1 MKMRFI
7 NLVPFFAW
15 FLIIS
20 CGGSSN
26 SPSGPEVNSGQGVDY
41 NISGK
46 VQKGPYI
53 LWSDITIQELNKN
66 LEPNGNVYLTRTI
79 DDKGQFNIET
89 KIKSRFVE
97 IIGNGY
103 YFDEVSGDLS
113 ASTLSLRTISDL
125 SEGSNINVNILTT
138 LTCDRIKNLIGEGMS
153 FSDAVLQARMEILA
167 EFNIPDLSDKNGTV
181 YFDKLDISN
190 SGESNAVL
198 LAISCVIQQVATN
211 RASSYST
218 VTSELS
224 ELLPRMAMDFGEDG
238 QVDDD
243 NLKDEIKTGGMT
255 VNLSKVRSNLEDRY
269 SDLGEK
275 IDAPTFE
282 AYIDSDGDTIING
295 NEDDTPE
302 PFSFDS
308 ISEVEIN
315 TIQLS
320 NVITINEIKE
330 WGFTLVSVNNGT
342 IIKNG
347 IELSGNSTTVVNGDT
362 LQLKLESSTGFGEI
376 SNTDLTVGTETQSF
390 SVSTRIPKLLYV
402 QGYGYSAWGPADESS
417 VYFAMPIY
425 PTESF
430 NAKYIGIGILG
441 TPDFISIYTDNGDKP
456 GTPVSSSTT
465 VDTYFVESFE
475 DLDGNIYDNHPQNQA
490 YLGINGVN
498 LIGNTKYWVVV
509 KYPLST
515 EPMLFGLYDEVPF
528 SERKKSTD
536 GIIWTTWNGASNGRY
551 SNNTVKVFL
560 SN

>member
-1 MKMRFI
+1 MKI
-7 NLVPFFAW
+7 NFTHLMLLFAW
-15 FLIIS
+15 CLIIS

-26 SPSGPEVNSGQGVDY
+26 SPSGLAVDSVEGVDY

-79 DDKGQFNIET
+79 DNKGQFNIET

-103 YFDEVSGDLS
+103 YFDEISGDLS

-138 LTCDRIKNLIGEGMS
+138 LTCDRIKNLIGQGMS

-167 EFNIPDLSDKNGTV
+167 EFNIPDLTDKNGTV

-198 LAISCVIQQVATN
+198 LAVSCVIQQMATN

-224 ELLPRMAMDFGEDG
+224 ELIPQMAMDFGEDG
-238 QVDDD
+238 IVDDE

-255 VNLSKVRSNLEDRY
+255 VNLSNVRSNLVDRY

-282 AYIDSDGDTIING
+282 SYIDSDGDTIING

-302 PFSFDS
+302 SFSFNN
-308 ISEVEIN
+308 ISEVEIS

-320 NVITINEIKE
+320 NEVTIKGLYDWGYTMVSIT
-330 WGFTLVSVNNGT
+330 NGA

-347 IELSGNSTTVVNGDT
+347 LELGGNSTTVVNGDK
-362 LQLKLESSTGFGEI
+362 LQLKLESSTGFGEV
-376 SNTDLTVGTETQSF
+376 SNTDLTVGTETQCF
-390 SVSTRIPKLLYV
+390 SVTTRIPNLLYV
-402 QGYGYSAWGPADESS
+402 QGYEYNAWAPADESS

-425 PTESF
+425 PTKSF
-430 NAKYIGIGILG
+430 NAKYLGIGILG
-441 TPDFISIYTDNGDKP
+441 TPDSISIYTDNGDKP
-456 GTPVSSSTT
+456 GSIVLTSTV
-465 VDTYFVESFE
+465 VDTYFVGPFE
-475 DLDGNIYDNHPQNQA
+475 DLYGNVYDSHPQNQA
-490 YLGINGVN
+490 YLGINGVD
-498 LIGNTKYWVVV
+498 LSANTKYWVVV
-509 KYPLST
+509 KYSSST
-515 EPMLFGLYDEVPF
+515 EPIYLVSM
-528 SERKKSTD
+528 T
-536 GIIWTTWNGASNGRY
+536 
-551 SNNTVKVFL
+551 
-560 SN
+560 